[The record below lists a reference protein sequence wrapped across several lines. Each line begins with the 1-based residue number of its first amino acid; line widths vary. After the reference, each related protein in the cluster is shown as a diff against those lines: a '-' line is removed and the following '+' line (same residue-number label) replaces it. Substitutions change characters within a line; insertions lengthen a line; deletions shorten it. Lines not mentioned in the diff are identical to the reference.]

1 MEEVIDLSAIRVE
14 PILLLPFEHLS
25 PLVVKIVHKVG
36 NGRGFRNNT
45 SKHLQIAILGPQCHG
60 LMFLD
65 KNPIGK
71 ILCQVPKDIE
81 VVSSRLHFFNLSSA
95 HKPIDHQEYD
105 LLGHHGV
112 STATVGV
119 SALAHDVFHFDI
131 TSQVPERLKGH
142 AWKEANQP
150 PKTPEQTSRLVIQTL
165 ETADDIEVHCKTPNF
180 SIISYLAIGL
190 LKFYGLPVLRARV
203 EVPAV
208 VAFPPTASL
217 PEGGMFVLQEFRVDS
232 RCVPDGDCLTVYVD
246 VADPREARNVPKV
259 VQEAVSQRLRA
270 RANMDY
276 ATADAC
282 YKKIVDAGYRLLRGT
297 NNEHTLTKR
306 YRVRLRG
313 IDAPE
318 IKMPYGQEAKEELTK
333 LVEGKCLTVHVYGVD
348 PHGRLV
354 GDVHCNGIFVQEVML
369 KKGGAWNYSDYG
381 NSPELAKWEME
392 ARAARVGLW
401 ALSNPEKP
409 WEWRKKNPEMPWD
422 WRIPNPNPKLWE
434 NTNQ

>member
-131 TSQVPERLKGH
+131 TSQ

-165 ETADDIEVHCKTPNF
+165 ETADDIE
-180 SIISYLAIGL
+180 
-190 LKFYGLPVLRARV
+190 
-203 EVPAV
+203 
-208 VAFPPTASL
+208 
-217 PEGGMFVLQEFRVDS
+217 VDS